1 MTIKSKIFLY
11 PSQKTFDSS
20 EKLEEKLYM
29 PKHGLKI
36 RKIIEESGDKLEEV
50 SEAINVHSSTIASW
64 YNLEYPPLDG
74 IKKICDFYR
83 ITLWQFFIDDLS
95 ELKAYFQDFIG
106 SEDAAMLKL
115 VNTKMD
121 VEQRK
126 LVKEAF
132 LSIVKTVIV
141 KDKDK
146 YKNLPEFK
154 ELFGKD

>member
-1 MTIKSKIFLY
+1 MS
-11 PSQKTFDSS
+11 
-20 EKLEEKLYM
+20 
-29 PKHGLKI
+29 KHGLKI
-36 RKIIEESGDKLEEV
+36 RKMINDSGDKLEEV
-50 SEAINVHSSTIASW
+50 SEAINVPSSTISSW

-74 IKKICDFYR
+74 IKKICDYYR

-132 LSIVKTVIV
+132 LSIVKTVIA